1 MMRMLRQID
10 VLVAKRFFFPIIVWI
25 CRRTG
30 VSQYGFASYAAVLSL
45 LCIVPLIV
53 KRGADA
59 MTIGQFIL
67 LGLVGA
73 MLAVHAMRP
82 EMVRRSRGLMRA
94 FIWSMIALNTID
106 YLTGNFRIYALLL
119 WTFQLFAEYALMI
132 DHIPPAQ
139 TKTRKADAAK
149 ARSS

>member
-1 MMRMLRQID
+1 MMRMLREID
-10 VLVAKRFFFPIIVWI
+10 VLVAKRFFFPVIVWI

-53 KRGADA
+53 NRGTDS
-59 MTIGQFIL
+59 MTLGQLIL
-67 LGLVGA
+67 LGLVGV
-73 MLAVHAMRP
+73 MLAMHAMRP
-82 EMVRRSRGLMRA
+82 EMVRRSRGYMRA

-106 YLTGNFRIYALLL
+106 LLSGDFRIYALLL

-132 DHIPPAQ
+132 DRIPPAQ
-139 TKTRKADAAK
+139 PKTRKARAAK
-149 ARSS
+149 AHSS

>member
-1 MMRMLRQID
+1 MRTLQEID

-53 KRGADA
+53 KSGINAN
-59 MTIGQFIL
+59 MTGQFL
-67 LGLVGA
+67 LLALVGV
-73 MLAVHAMRP
+73 MLATHAMRP
-82 EMVRRSRGLMRA
+82 EMIRRSRGFMRA
-94 FIWSMIALNTID
+94 FIWSMIVVNLID
-106 YLTGNFRIYALLL
+106 YLIGNFRIYALLI

-132 DHIPPAQ
+132 DRIPPSAA
-139 TKTRKADAAK
+139 KKRKAAAVK
-149 ARSS
+149 AGSSS